1 MKTKI
6 YTHRFK
12 TSFGYFNLKATARGL
27 YSLDFGKGLKKIV
40 SNQANPAFK
49 QWENKIS
56 SYLEG
61 KRVDFGKVPIDWFG
75 YTPFKRKVLEKL
87 RRIPRGKT
95 ASYQWLA
102 RQAGKPRASRAVG
115 QVLRLNRLP
124 IILPCHRILP
134 KNGGLGG
141 FSKGVTWK
149 KRLLKLERARVDIT
163 GEAKR
168 ATLTGKKWVL

>member
-1 MKTKI
+1 M
-6 YTHRFK
+6 YSYRFK
-12 TSFGYFNLKATARGL
+12 TNSGYFNLQATSRGL
-27 YSLDFGKGLKKIV
+27 YSLQFGKGPKDGKLTEAPLQLKQLARKL
-40 SNQANPAFK
+40 
-49 QWENKIS
+49 S
-56 SYLEG
+56 SYLDG
-61 KRVDFGKVPIDWFG
+61 KTVDFRKVPIDWLG
-75 YTPFKRKVLEKL
+75 YTPFKRRVLEKL

-102 RQAGKPRASRAVG
+102 RQAGKPEASRAVG
-115 QVLRLNRLP
+115 QVLRCNRLP
-124 IILPCHRILP
+124 IILPCHRVLP

-141 FSKGVTWK
+141 FSKGATWK